1 LAALERRSHGTGH
14 ANAGDGRVKI
24 QPFLDGFTTARFVDF
39 RRKEDQP
46 GRASGMGKK
55 IRPKGLLQTSTNGVL
70 RFAAVAL
77 TALLLCLMWDAGHSA
92 YSQIQRAQPQNGR
105 PPIAAPTGPAAESA
119 QLAAPAGI
127 PNSAAPGAQAEV
139 EQAFTPLGLFLR
151 ADIVVKCVLTALV
164 LASFWSWVLII
175 DKWIAFGTLNR
186 KAKRFEKTFWS
197 GRSLDELY
205 AQHSKATDQPYT
217 AVFVAALREWKRS
230 FEGGPPRETQ
240 LASVKE
246 RVEKAMNV
254 SIQREVE
261 KIERGLGYLATVGST
276 APFVGL
282 FGTVWG
288 IMTAFQAIAAR
299 QDTTLAVVAPGIAD
313 ALFATALGLV
323 AAIPAVVAYNR
334 FLNELG
340 RYTGRLESFADEFS
354 TFLSRQLDERAR

>member
-1 LAALERRSHGTGH
+1 MSKTSKAW
-14 ANAGDGRVKI
+14 
-24 QPFLDGFTTARFVDF
+24 
-39 RRKEDQP
+39 
-46 GRASGMGKK
+46 
-55 IRPKGLLQTSTNGVL
+55 IRWLGV
-70 RFAAVAL
+70 FAAW
-77 TALLLCLMWDAGHSA
+77 LLLCLVAGGTIDSA
-92 YSQIQRAQPQNGR
+92 FAQLQRAAPVEAGR
-105 PPIAAPTGPAAESA
+105 PPSPAPVGPAAEASPLSA
-119 QLAAPAGI
+119 P
-127 PNSAAPGAQAEV
+127 PGATGAATASALAEI
-139 EQAFTPLGLFLR
+139 QGAFTPVGLFVR
-151 ADIVVKCVLTALV
+151 ADMVVKAVLLLLI

-175 DKWIAFGTLNR
+175 DKSMVFGSLKR
-186 KAKRFEKTFWS
+186 KANHFETSFWS

-205 AQHSKATDQPYT
+205 AQHSQRADQPFT

-230 FEGGPPRETQ
+230 FEGGPPKESQ

-246 RVEKAMNV
+246 RVEKAMSV

-261 KIERGLGYLATVGST
+261 KIERGLGYLATVGAT

-334 FLNELG
+334 FLNEVG
-340 RYTGRLESFADEFS
+340 RYTGRLEAFAEEFS

>member
-1 LAALERRSHGTGH
+1 MTHSLAKAPCRWLGILFASLFVCF
-14 ANAGDGRVKI
+14 AFNAI
-24 QPFLDGFTTARFVDF
+24 TTPAQAQLQRATPA
-39 RRKEDQP
+39 QP
-46 GRASGMGKK
+46 GR
-55 IRPKGLLQTSTNGVL
+55 
-70 RFAAVAL
+70 
-77 TALLLCLMWDAGHSA
+77 
-92 YSQIQRAQPQNGR
+92 
-105 PPIAAPTGPAAESA
+105 PPAAAPVGPAAESA
-119 QLAAPAGI
+119 PLVAPPG
-127 PNSAAPGAQAEV
+127 SANTARQSAISEIQS
-139 EQAFTPLGLFLR
+139 AFTPVGLFVR
-151 ADIVVKCVLTALV
+151 ADIVVKSVLLLLI
-164 LASFWSWVLII
+164 LASFWTWVLII
-175 DKWIAFGTLNR
+175 DKSMAFGSLKR
-186 KAKRFEKTFWS
+186 KANRFETNFWS

-205 AQHSKATDQPYT
+205 AQHAQRADQPFT

-230 FEGGPPRETQ
+230 FETGPLKETQ
-240 LASVKE
+240 LSSLKD

-340 RYTGRLESFADEFS
+340 RYTGRLEAFAEEFS
-354 TFLSRQLDERAR
+354 TFLSRQLDERSR

>member
-1 LAALERRSHGTGH
+1 MS
-14 ANAGDGRVKI
+14 
-24 QPFLDGFTTARFVDF
+24 F
-39 RRKEDQP
+39 RWL
-46 GRASGMGKK
+46 GVFFAS
-55 IRPKGLLQTSTNGVL
+55 
-70 RFAAVAL
+70 
-77 TALLLCLMWDAGHSA
+77 LLLCLAVIA
-92 YSQIQRAQPQNGR
+92 ATEPAFAQLQRAAPAVEGR
-105 PPIAAPTGPAAESA
+105 PPS
-119 QLAAPAGI
+119 AAPAG
-127 PNSAAPGAQAEV
+127 PAAQSAPLAAPPGTSGTAATTAISEI
-139 EQAFTPLGLFLR
+139 EGAFTPVGLFMR
-151 ADIVVKCVLTALV
+151 ADIVVKAVLGLLI

-175 DKWIAFGTLNR
+175 DKTIVFGSLKR
-186 KAKRFEKTFWS
+186 KANHFETSFWS

-205 AQHSKATDQPYT
+205 AQHSQRADQPFT

-230 FEGGPPRETQ
+230 FEGGPPKDWQ
-240 LASVKE
+240 LASLKE

-323 AAIPAVVAYNR
+323 AAIPSVVAYNR
-334 FLNELG
+334 FLNEVG
-340 RYTGRLESFADEFS
+340 RYTGRLEVFAEEFS
-354 TFLSRQLDERAR
+354 TYLSRQLDERSR

>member
-1 LAALERRSHGTGH
+1 M
-14 ANAGDGRVKI
+14 RVKI
-24 QPFLDGFTTARFVDF
+24 QPCLNGFTRFPLF
-39 RRKEDQP
+39 
-46 GRASGMGKK
+46 ASPREEEERGLAAGAAHR
-55 IRPKGLLQTSTNGVL
+55 IRPRRLPEASATKCL
-70 RFAAVAL
+70 RFIAVAL
-77 TALLLCLMWDAGHSA
+77 TALFLCAAWDAGGHSA
-92 YSQIQRAQPQNGR
+92 FAQFQRAAPPGGR
-105 PPIAAPTGPAAESA
+105 PPVAAPTGAPADSA
-119 QLAAPAGI
+119 PLAAPAGI
-127 PNSAAPGAQAEV
+127 PDSSLAAQAETQ
-139 EQAFTPLGLFLR
+139 EAFTPVGLFLR
-151 ADIVVKCVLTALV
+151 ADIVVKFVLALLV

-175 DKWIAFGTLNR
+175 DKWIAFGALNR
-186 KAKRFEKTFWS
+186 KAKRFEKSFWS
-197 GRSLDELY
+197 GRSLEELY
-205 AQHSKATDQPYT
+205 AQYHQRVDQPFT

-240 LASVKE
+240 LANVKD
-246 RVEKAMNV
+246 RVEKAMNI

-323 AAIPAVVAYNR
+323 AAIPAVIAYNR
-334 FLNELG
+334 FVNELG